1 MANTGDR
8 LREWRRRRL
17 LTQEELAKLA
27 GVGYVTVS
35 RIETT
40 GNGRVTTLRK
50 LAAALNITPEQ
61 LMGGDEIP
69 ESTAA

>member
-17 LTQEELAKLA
+17 LTQQDLAELA

-35 RIETT
+35 RVETT

-50 LAAALNITPEQ
+50 LAKALGITPEQ